1 MEQRS
6 EPRFDENRPVRVT
19 VLREPQR
26 ELAGRIENVSGRGM
40 RIALDQPVPGREV
53 VKLEWDGTLLLGEV
67 CYCERE
73 PGGYGVGVK
82 LEHAL
87 FDTHE
92 LARLARKLAGE
103 PELEPSHGHCVLR
116 GELKRPHPVNHGDN
130 QDG

>member
-6 EPRFDENRPVRVT
+6 EPRFDENQPVRVT

-26 ELAGRIENVSGRGM
+26 ELGGRIENVSGRGL
-40 RIALDQPVPGREV
+40 RIVLDEPIADCEV

-73 PGGYGVGVK
+73 PGGYGVGLK

-92 LARLARKLAGE
+92 LARLARKLAGK
-103 PELEPSHGHCVLR
+103 PELEPAQRHCGLR
-116 GELKRPHPVNHGDN
+116 SELKRPHAVDDGDDQHG
-130 QDG
+130 

>member
-6 EPRFDENRPVRVT
+6 EPRLDENRPVRVT

-26 ELAGRIENVSGRGM
+26 ELAGRIENISGRGM
-40 RIALDQPVPGREV
+40 RVVVDAPIAGRAP

-67 CYCERE
+67 CYCERA
-73 PGGYGVGVK
+73 PGGYGVGLQ

-92 LARLARKLAGE
+92 LARLAKRLAGE
-103 PELEPSHGHCVLR
+103 RGREPEQRHLALR
-116 GELKRPHPVNHGDN
+116 GVLKRPHAVDHGNDE
-130 QDG
+130 DR